1 MVTATGICI
10 GSAGEPLLSG
20 LLFLASTPIDLPP
33 IGAIP
38 YSNCRRAAPS
48 LLPTLTRAAGPYL
61 APLDLLWSAS
71 WQIEARNSKLALG
84 VYAHELRHCI
94 RQCSLGLFDGS
105 ASALWIW
112 AKVER
117 VDFIPTQV
125 SIYCCSSEWSSWEM
139 V

>member
-1 MVTATGICI
+1 LTGGLADPMVTATGICI

-84 VYAHELRHCI
+84 VYAHELRHCL
-94 RQCSLGLFDGS
+94 SPLAD
-105 ASALWIW
+105 ASDFAYACDVAEDNIC
-112 AKVER
+112 KPGHVVELS
-117 VDFIPTQV
+117 F
-125 SIYCCSSEWSSWEM
+125 
-139 V
+139 